1 MINRFSKTILLVVV
15 TFFIVAGCEQQQ
27 QQQKEELL
35 PHIPAYITQAVEKA
49 GGMDAWNRTINLESD
64 CVVTFYQPDGSFNL
78 TEQHH
83 EISPWLNLIH
93 ISAQKPQGKFI
104 WEFSQ
109 DGMMI
114 IEGTKQE
121 DFGAIGLGA
130 KDFAKAILDIT
141 TAPVRLLEGKAEFI
155 KSPRPV
161 KIKGRWYYPIERVSD
176 KTGSEPYWPKRVF
189 YQNRDSS
196 LVDMLWFTGIDR
208 GTFLAV
214 RGYYYREVV
223 RMDSQGEKGGVV
235 VPAKIEIFLTD
246 VQGVIQHRL
255 VKIDYHRFKAAK

>member
-1 MINRFSKTILLVVV
+1 MINRDSATILLVVV

-27 QQQKEELL
+27 QQQQQQQQKEELS
-35 PHIPAYITQAVEKA
+35 PHIPAYITQVVEKA
-49 GGMDAWNRTINLESD
+49 GGLEAWDRTIKLESD

-78 TEQHH
+78 TKQHH
-83 EISPWLNLIH
+83 EIYPWSHLIR
-93 ISAQKPQGKFI
+93 ISAQEPQGKFL

-109 DGMMI
+109 DGIMV

-121 DFGAIGLGA
+121 DFGANGLGTE
-130 KDFAKAILDIT
+130 DFAKAILDIT
-141 TAPVRLLEGKAEFI
+141 TAPVQLLQCKAGLMRGSSAVRIE
-155 KSPRPV
+155 
-161 KIKGRWYYPIERVSD
+161 GRWVYRIDQVGV
-176 KTGSEPYWPKRVF
+176 KTGSEPYWPNRVF
-189 YQNRDSS
+189 YQNIDSS

-214 RGYYYREVV
+214 RGYYYREV
-223 RMDSQGEKGGVV
+223 EKGGVV

-255 VKIDYHRFKAAK
+255 VKIDYHRLKAAK

>member
-15 TFFIVAGCEQQQ
+15 TFFIVVGCEQQQQ
-27 QQQKEELL
+27 QQQKEELS
-35 PHIPAYITQAVEKA
+35 PHIPAYKQKAVEKA
-49 GGMDAWNRTINLESD
+49 GGLEAWDKTINLESD

-93 ISAQKPQGKFI
+93 ISAQETQGKSI
-104 WEFSQ
+104 WEFSPA
-109 DGMMI
+109 GLRV
-114 IEGTKQE
+114 IERTE
-121 DFGAIGLGA
+121 RTSFFPVGLGA
-130 KDFAKAILDIT
+130 EDFAKAILDIT
-141 TAPVRLLEGKAEFI
+141 TAPVQLLKSKAGLMRG
-155 KSPRPV
+155 SSPV
-161 KIKGRWYYPIERVSD
+161 KVEGRWVYRIEQVGV
-176 KTGSEPYWPKRVF
+176 KTGSEPYWPKRLF

-214 RGYYYREVV
+214 RGYYYREV
-223 RMDSQGEKGGVV
+223 EKGGVV
-235 VPAKIEIFLTD
+235 VPAKIEIFTTD

-255 VKIDYHRFKAAK
+255 VKIDYHQLKTTK

>member
-27 QQQKEELL
+27 QQKEELST
-35 PHIPAYITQAVEKA
+35 HIPAYLTTAVEKA
-49 GGMDAWNRTINLESD
+49 GGLDAWDRTINLESD
-64 CVVTFYQPDGSFNL
+64 CVVTFYQTDGSFNL

-83 EISPWLNLIH
+83 EIYPWSNLIRV
-93 ISAQKPQGKFI
+93 SAQERQGKFI

-109 DGMMI
+109 DGMMV

-121 DFGAIGLGA
+121 DFLPIGLVA
-130 KDFAKAILDIT
+130 EDFAKAILDIT
-141 TAPVRLLEGKAEFI
+141 TAPVQLLEGKAEFI

-161 KIKGRWYYPIERVSD
+161 KVEGRWYYPIERVGD

-214 RGYYYREVV
+214 RGYYYREV
-223 RMDSQGEKGGVV
+223 EKGGVV
-235 VPAKIEIFLTD
+235 VPAKIEIFTTD

-255 VKIDYHRFKAAK
+255 VKIDYHRLKAAK

>member
-1 MINRFSKTILLVVV
+1 MIDRFSKTILLVVV

-27 QQQKEELL
+27 QQQQKEELL
-35 PHIPAYITQAVEKA
+35 PHIPAYITPAVEKA
-49 GGMDAWNRTINLESD
+49 GGLDAWNRTTKLESD

-83 EISPWLNLIH
+83 EIYPWSNLIRV
-93 ISAQKPQGKFI
+93 SAQERQGKFI

-109 DGMMI
+109 DGMMV

-121 DFGAIGLGA
+121 DFGAIGLVA
-130 KDFAKAILDIT
+130 EDFAKAILDIT
-141 TAPVRLLEGKAEFI
+141 TAPVQLLEGKAEFI

-161 KIKGRWYYPIERVSD
+161 KIEGRWYYPIERVRPD
-176 KTGSEPYWPKRVF
+176 KPDSAPIRPKRVF

-214 RGYYYREVV
+214 RGYYYREV
-223 RMDSQGEKGGVV
+223 EKGGVV
-235 VPAKIEIFLTD
+235 VPAKIEIFTTD
-246 VQGVIQHRL
+246 VQGVMRHRL
-255 VKIDYHRFKAAK
+255 VKIDYHKLKTTK